1 MRNNDI
7 YGNQCE
13 SDNAF
18 TRKARLLQSMYRV
31 EIGEE
36 EGVGPT
42 RASKR
47 RYGNMISGGDV
58 SGKNFLMKETFEYAM
73 ERVEKQKK
81 GKTLETIDGFRLFNN
96 LLSSQPM
103 AFNLFHPLM
112 LLLKQDPAMVTL
124 AVRSVF
130 RNFPVFEVTEIG
142 LEFIPTPIENYTND
156 KSAMDAYIRFVDN
169 KGGKH
174 IIAIETKYTDV
185 LGVNEASHCEEQK
198 QMLID
203 TGLFSADFEELL
215 MGGKVKLTQIYRNL
229 LLTERYRIKERLK
242 DSYSVVLSPKE
253 HPSTEEEIKYVTD
266 YLKPEYVY
274 KLSAVSLEDFV
285 DAMIQYLPEF
295 YAQIYESFRG
305 RYLEFGKVDLIMSQN
320 QNKKI

>member
-1 MRNNDI
+1 MKDIEDNI
-7 YGNQCE
+7 YGNLCG

-36 EGVGPT
+36 EGTGPT

-47 RYGNMISGGDV
+47 KYGNMISGGDV
-58 SGKNFLMKETFEYAM
+58 SGKNFLMKETFEYAK
-73 ERVEKQKK
+73 ERVANKREN
-81 GKTLETIDGFRLFNN
+81 ETIDGFRLFNN

-124 AVRSVF
+124 AVRAVF

-142 LEFIPTPIENYTND
+142 LEFIPTPIENHTND

-185 LGVNEASHCEEQK
+185 LGVNEASRCEEQK
-198 QMLID
+198 QMLVD

-229 LLTERYRIKERLK
+229 LLTERYRMVEGLK
-242 DSYSVVLSPKE
+242 DSYSVVLSSKD
-253 HPSTEEEIKYVTD
+253 HPSTEEEIKSVTE
-266 YLKPEYVY
+266 YLKTEYEY
-274 KLSAVSLEDFV
+274 KLSAVNLEDFV
-285 DAMIQYLPEF
+285 DAMIQYLPEY
-295 YAQIYESFRG
+295 YAQVYERFRG
-305 RYLEFGKVDLIMSQN
+305 RYLEFGKMDI
-320 QNKKI
+320 

>member
-1 MRNNDI
+1 MELDL
-7 YGNQCE
+7 YFWGNQCG

-42 RASKR
+42 RASKHK
-47 RYGNMISGGDV
+47 YGNMISGGEI
-58 SGKNFLMKETFEYAM
+58 SGKNFLMKETFEYAK
-73 ERVEKQKK
+73 ERVANKK
-81 GKTLETIDGFRLFNN
+81 ENETIDGFRLFNN

-112 LLLKQDPAMVTL
+112 LLLKQNPAMVTP
-124 AVRSVF
+124 AVRLVF
-130 RNFPVFEVTEIG
+130 KNFPVFEVTGIG
-142 LEFIPTPIENYTND
+142 LEFIPTPIENYTKD
-156 KSAMDAYIRFVDN
+156 KSAMDAYIRFMDN

-203 TGLFSADFEELL
+203 TGLFSPNFEKLL
-215 MGGKVKLTQIYRNL
+215 KEGKIKLTQIYRNL
-229 LLTERYRIKERLK
+229 LLTERYRVKEELK
-242 DSYSVVLSPKE
+242 DSYSVVLSPKD
-253 HPSTEEEIKYVTD
+253 HPSTEEEIRSVME
-266 YLKPEYVY
+266 YLKPKFAY

-285 DAMIQYLPEF
+285 NAMIQYLPEY
-295 YAQIYESFRG
+295 YAQVFEKFRE
-305 RYLEFGKVDLIMSQN
+305 RYLEFEKVN
-320 QNKKI
+320 F

>member
-1 MRNNDI
+1 MKDIEDNI
-7 YGNQCE
+7 YGNQCG

-36 EGVGPT
+36 EGFGPT
-42 RASKR
+42 RNSKR
-47 RYGNMISGGDV
+47 KYGNMISGGEV
-58 SGKNFLMKETFEYAM
+58 SGKNFLMKETFEYAK
-73 ERVEKQKK
+73 ERVEKKK
-81 GKTLETIDGFRLFNN
+81 KEKTVETIDGFRLFNN

-103 AFNLFHPLM
+103 AFNMFYPLM
-112 LLLKQDPAMVTL
+112 SLLKQDPAKVTL

-130 RNFPVFEVTEIG
+130 KNLPVFEVTEIG

-156 KSAMDAYIRFVDN
+156 KSTMDAYIKFVDN

-185 LGVNEASHCEEQK
+185 LGVNEASRCEEQK
-198 QMLID
+198 QMLVD
-203 TGLFSADFEELL
+203 TGLFSEDFEELL

-229 LLTERYRIKERLK
+229 LLTERYRMVEGLK
-242 DSYSVVLSPKE
+242 DSYSVMLSPKE
-253 HPSTEEEIKYVTD
+253 HPSTQEEISSVTE
-266 YLKPEYVY
+266 YLKPEYAY

-285 DAMIQYLPEF
+285 DAMIQYLPEY
-295 YAQIYESFRG
+295 YAQVYERFRG
-305 RYLEFGKVDLIMSQN
+305 RYLSFGKVDML
-320 QNKKI
+320 

>member
-1 MRNNDI
+1 MEINKI

-47 RYGNMISGGDV
+47 KYGNMISGGEV

-81 GKTLETIDGFRLFNN
+81 EKTLETIDGFRLFNN

-112 LLLKQDPAMVTL
+112 LLLKQDPAMATL

-156 KSAMDAYIRFVDN
+156 KSAMDAYIKFVDN

-185 LGVNEASHCEEQK
+185 LGANEASRCEEQK
-198 QMLID
+198 QMLVD

-229 LLTERYRIKERLK
+229 LLTERYRMVEGLK

-253 HPSTEEEIKYVTD
+253 HPSTEEEIKSVTE
-266 YLKPEYVY
+266 YLKPEYAY
-274 KLSAVSLEDFV
+274 KLRAVTLEDFV
-285 DAMIQYLPEF
+285 VAMIQYLPEY
-295 YAQIYESFRG
+295 YAQVYERFRG
-305 RYLEFGKVDLIMSQN
+305 RYLEFGKANLIL
-320 QNKKI
+320 

>member
-1 MRNNDI
+1 MEINKI
-7 YGNQCE
+7 YGNQCG

-36 EGVGPT
+36 EGTGPT

-47 RYGNMISGGDV
+47 KYGNMISGGEAF
-58 SGKNFLMKETFEYAM
+58 GKNFLMKETFEYAK
-73 ERVEKQKK
+73 ERVANKR
-81 GKTLETIDGFRLFNN
+81 GNETIDGFRLFNN

-112 LLLKQDPAMVTL
+112 LLLKQDPAKVTL

-130 RNFPVFEVTEIG
+130 RNIPVFEVTEIG
-142 LEFIPTPIENYTND
+142 LEFIPTPIEKYTND

-185 LGVNEASHCEEQK
+185 LGVNEANRCEEQK

-203 TGLFSADFEELL
+203 TGLFSADFEDLL

-229 LLTERYRIKERLK
+229 LLTERYRMVEGLK
-242 DSYSVVLSPKE
+242 DSYSVVLSP
-253 HPSTEEEIKYVTD
+253 
-266 YLKPEYVY
+266 
-274 KLSAVSLEDFV
+274 
-285 DAMIQYLPEF
+285 
-295 YAQIYESFRG
+295 
-305 RYLEFGKVDLIMSQN
+305 
-320 QNKKI
+320 

>member
-1 MRNNDI
+1 MDNI
-7 YGNQCE
+7 YGNQCG

-18 TRKARLLQSMYRV
+18 IRKARLLQSMYRV

-36 EGVGPT
+36 EGFGPT

-47 RYGNMISGGDV
+47 KYGNMISGGEV
-58 SGKNFLMKETFEYAM
+58 SGKNFLMKETFEYAKV
-73 ERVEKQKK
+73 RVANKREN
-81 GKTLETIDGFRLFNN
+81 ETIDGFRLFNN

-130 RNFPVFEVTEIG
+130 KNFPVFEVTEIG
-142 LEFIPTPIENYTND
+142 LEFIPTPIDKYTND

-185 LGVNEASHCEEQK
+185 LGVNEASRCEEQK
-198 QMLID
+198 QMLVD
-203 TGLFSADFEELL
+203 TGLFSTDFEELL

-229 LLTERYRIKERLK
+229 LLTERYRMVEGLK

-253 HPSTEEEIKYVTD
+253 HPSTEEEIRSVTEF
-266 YLKPEYVY
+266 LKPEYAY
-274 KLSAVSLEDFV
+274 KLSAVTLEDFV
-285 DAMIQYLPEF
+285 DAMIQYLPEY
-295 YAQIYESFRG
+295 YAHVYERFRG
-305 RYLEFGKVDLIMSQN
+305 RYLEFGKVDIELYQN
-320 QNKKI
+320 R

>member
-1 MRNNDI
+1 
-7 YGNQCE
+7 
-13 SDNAF
+13 
-18 TRKARLLQSMYRV
+18 
-31 EIGEE
+31 
-36 EGVGPT
+36 
-42 RASKR
+42 
-47 RYGNMISGGDV
+47 MISGGEV
-58 SGKNFLMKETFEYAM
+58 SGKNFLMKETFEYAK
-73 ERVEKQKK
+73 ERVAEKSKN
-81 GKTLETIDGFRLFNN
+81 ETIDGFRLFNN

-103 AFNLFHPLM
+103 AFNLFYPLM
-112 LLLKQDPAMVTL
+112 LLLKQDPAKVTL

-142 LEFIPTPIENYTND
+142 LEFIPTPIENYTKD

-198 QMLID
+198 QMLVD
-203 TGLFSADFEELL
+203 TGLFSVDFEKLL

-229 LLTERYRIKERLK
+229 LLTERYRMVEGLK

-253 HPSTEEEIKYVTD
+253 HPSTEEEIKSVSKYQ
-266 YLKPEYVY
+266 KPEFAY

-285 DAMIQYLPEF
+285 DAMIRYLPKY
-295 YAQIYESFRG
+295 YAQVYERFRR
-305 RYLEFGKVDLIMSQN
+305 RYLEFEKLG
-320 QNKKI
+320 

>member
-1 MRNNDI
+1 MILRKEI
-7 YGNQCE
+7 YGKQCK

-36 EGVGPT
+36 EGTGPT

-47 RYGNMISGGDV
+47 KYGNMISGGEV
-58 SGKNFLMKETFEYAM
+58 SGKNFLMKETFEYAKK
-73 ERVEKQKK
+73 RVEKKK
-81 GKTLETIDGFRLFNN
+81 KEKTVETIDGFRLFNN

-130 RNFPVFEVTEIG
+130 RNFPVYEVTEIG

-198 QMLID
+198 QMLVD
-203 TGLFSADFEELL
+203 TSLFSADFEELL
-215 MGGKVKLTQIYRNL
+215 MGSKVKLTQIYRNL
-229 LLTERYRIKERLK
+229 LLTEQYRIKEGLR
-242 DSYSVVLSPKE
+242 DSYSVVLSPKN
-253 HPSTEEEIKYVTD
+253 HPSTEEEISSVTK
-266 YLKPEYVY
+266 YLKPEFAY
-274 KLSAVSLEDFV
+274 KLSAVTLEDFV
-285 DAMIQYLPEF
+285 DAMIQYLPE
-295 YAQIYESFRG
+295 YYSQVYERFRR
-305 RYLEFGKVDLIMSQN
+305 RYLEFWKVDIL
-320 QNKKI
+320 

>member
-1 MRNNDI
+1 MEINI
-7 YGNQCE
+7 YGNQCG

-18 TRKARLLQSMYRV
+18 TRRARLLQSMYRM

-47 RYGNMISGGDV
+47 KYGNMISGGEV
-58 SGKNFLMKETFEYAM
+58 SGKNFLMKETFEYAK
-73 ERVEKQKK
+73 ERVANKMEN
-81 GKTLETIDGFRLFNN
+81 ETIDGFRLFNN

-130 RNFPVFEVTEIG
+130 RNFAVFEVTEIG
-142 LEFIPTPIENYTND
+142 LEFIPTPIENYTKD
-156 KSAMDAYIRFVDN
+156 KSAMDAYIKFMDN

-185 LGVNEASHCEEQK
+185 LGVNEAQRCEEQK

-203 TGLFSADFEELL
+203 TGLFSPDFDELL
-215 MGGKVKLTQIYRNL
+215 TGGKVKLTQIYRNL
-229 LLTERYRIKERLK
+229 LLTERYRIKEELK

-253 HPSTEEEIKYVTD
+253 HPSTEEEIKSVTK
-266 YLKPEYVY
+266 YLKQEYTY

-285 DAMIQYLPEF
+285 NAMIQYLPEY
-295 YAQIYESFRG
+295 YAQVYESFRG
-305 RYLEFGKVDLIMSQN
+305 RYLEFEKVVLN
-320 QNKKI
+320 P

>member
-1 MRNNDI
+1 MEINI
-7 YGNQCE
+7 YGNQCG

-18 TRKARLLQSMYRV
+18 TRRARLLQSMYRM

-47 RYGNMISGGDV
+47 KYGNMISGGDV
-58 SGKNFLMKETFEYAM
+58 SGKNFLMKETFEYAK
-73 ERVEKQKK
+73 ERVKNRREN
-81 GKTLETIDGFRLFNN
+81 ETIDEFRLFNN
-96 LLSSQPM
+96 LLSSMPM

-130 RNFPVFEVTEIG
+130 RNFAVFEVTEIG
-142 LEFIPTPIENYTND
+142 LEFIPTPIENYTKD
-156 KSAMDAYIRFVDN
+156 KSAMDAYIKFMDN

-185 LGVNEASHCEEQK
+185 LGVNEAQRCEEQK

-203 TGLFSADFEELL
+203 TGLFSPDFDELL
-215 MGGKVKLTQIYRNL
+215 TGGKVKLTQIYRNL
-229 LLTERYRIKERLK
+229 LLTERYRIVEGLK

-253 HPSTEEEIKYVTD
+253 HPSTEEEIKSVTK
-266 YLKPEYVY
+266 YLKPEYAY

-285 DAMIQYLPEF
+285 NAMIQYLPEY
-295 YAQIYESFRG
+295 YAQVYERFRG
-305 RYLEFGKVDLIMSQN
+305 RYLEFER
-320 QNKKI
+320 

>member
-1 MRNNDI
+1 MEDKEI
-7 YGNQCE
+7 YGNQCG

-18 TRKARLLQSMYRV
+18 IRKARLLQSMYRV

-42 RASKR
+42 RASKQK
-47 RYGNMISGGDV
+47 YGNMISGGEV
-58 SGKNFLMKETFEYAM
+58 SGKNFLMKETFEYAK
-73 ERVEKQKK
+73 ERVEKKE
-81 GKTLETIDGFRLFNN
+81 KTVETIDGFRLFNN

-112 LLLKQDPAMVTL
+112 LLLKQDPAVVTL

-142 LEFIPTPIENYTND
+142 IEFIPMPIENYTND
-156 KSAMDAYIRFVDN
+156 KSAMDAYIKFVDN

-185 LGVNEASHCEEQK
+185 LGVSEASHCEEQK
-198 QMLID
+198 QMLVDI
-203 TGLFSADFEELL
+203 GLFSADFEELL

-229 LLTERYRIKERLK
+229 LLTERYKMVKGLN

-253 HPSTEEEIKYVTD
+253 HPSTEEEISSVTE
-266 YLKPEYVY
+266 YLKPEYAY

-285 DAMIQYLPEF
+285 DTMIQYLPEY
-295 YAQIYESFRG
+295 YAHVYERFRW
-305 RYLEFGKVDLIMSQN
+305 RYLEFGKVDI
-320 QNKKI
+320 

>member
-1 MRNNDI
+1 MKDIEDTI
-7 YGNQCE
+7 YGNQCG

-31 EIGEE
+31 EIGED

-42 RASKR
+42 KGSKQK
-47 RYGNMISGGDV
+47 YGNMISGGEI
-58 SGKNFLMKETFEYAM
+58 SGKNFLMKETFEYAK
-73 ERVEKQKK
+73 ERVEKKK
-81 GKTLETIDGFRLFNN
+81 KEKTVETIDGFRLFNN

-103 AFNLFHPLM
+103 AFNLFHPLI
-112 LLLKQDPAMVTL
+112 LLLKQEPAVVTL
-124 AVRSVF
+124 AIRSVF

-142 LEFIPTPIENYTND
+142 LEFIPTPIEKYTND

-185 LGVNEASHCEEQK
+185 LGVNEASRCEEQK

-203 TGLFSADFEELL
+203 TGLFSADFEGLL

-229 LLTERYRIKERLK
+229 LLTEKYRIEEELK
-242 DSYSVVLSPKE
+242 DSYSVVLSPKD
-253 HPSTEEEIKYVTD
+253 HPSTEEEIKSVTE
-266 YLKPEYVY
+266 YLKPEYAN
-274 KLSAVSLEDFV
+274 KLSAVALEDFV
-285 DAMIQYLPEF
+285 DAIIQYLPEY
-295 YAQIYESFRG
+295 YAQVYEKFRR
-305 RYLEFGKVDLIMSQN
+305 RYLEFWKMDVL
-320 QNKKI
+320 